1 MGCTTQV
8 VKRNMQIL
16 KSIISETSSSHRVW
30 KSQEMSHSTL
40 HCERSQ
46 LRLHKRTKINQKCQ
60 NWKIQM
66 HFLGNFQ
73 TLCQYLIY
81 DKKWPSAHFMLQ
93 RAEIPDINPLGCIIN
108 KQKSFNTSLALT
120 WIILSP
126 TWTKIVL
133 YWQLPGPFSPD
144 AFLFHLDAL
153 CLWHTPTLTQNN
165 TPFIASRAYS

>member
-1 MGCTTQV
+1 MFENHRKSLIQHYIASEASYVYMSGQ
-8 VKRNMQIL
+8 KLIRNA
-16 KSIISETSSSHRVW
+16 
-30 KSQEMSHSTL
+30 
-40 HCERSQ
+40 
-46 LRLHKRTKINQKCQ
+46 KIEKFKCD
-60 NWKIQM
+60 
-66 HFLGNFQ
+66 FLGNFK

-133 YWQLPGPFSPD
+133 FWQHRRPFSPD